1 MRSLF
6 LLAALCAA
14 CVPIGASA
22 QTSIRTLTG
31 SIVASDGTSLPGAT
45 VTVPRL
51 SVGALAGADGQ
62 FRLAQLPSDT
72 LTIHVRFVGF
82 ESIRRVVDLRSGD
95 VSVRFEMV
103 AEVDEAGEVVVTEDT
118 AEEALERSSQS
129 VARLDAAELADVRG
143 QTLGQTLERVPGV
156 ASLAT
161 GPSISK
167 PVIRGLHSDRVV
179 VVRSGIVMQGQ
190 QWGAEHAPEVDPF
203 APARVE
209 VVRGAAGVE
218 YGAGAIGGV
227 VRLEDA
233 ALPTSPGWG
242 GRVALNAFSNSE
254 QLAGTAAIEG
264 ASSAIPGLGVRA
276 QVSLRRAGDARTP
289 DYVLGNTAFF
299 ERAGEVAAAYVR
311 GDWEIEAHASAY
323 RTDLGIYRGSHFNT
337 FAALDEVIA
346 TGRPSVDYQFDYAID
361 APKQVVAHDLT
372 AVRLRR
378 KLPGGA
384 SAQVQ
389 YGYQQ
394 NRRREFDSDR
404 LAGRDPLARPQ
415 IDLTLQ
421 THTLDA
427 VYRHRPVALAGGDA
441 LWTVGLSGETQG
453 NTNAVGYLVPNS
465 RMVSGGAFGRGLWT
479 RGDVTLEAG
488 LRWEAHDLIAHPR
501 AFGGRGDFERT
512 DRAWNGASAAV
523 GALWRFDDAWSIGG
537 NASLAWRPPG
547 PNELFSYGVHHGTG
561 QFEFGNADLG
571 AERSYGIDATLRHQ
585 SAHVRGEASVYA
597 NQIDDYLLLLP
608 QERIVVTIRG
618 VFPAFAHEQTDALLI
633 GADGGLEVDVSRVTL
648 GGAFSLLRGTD
659 RGRDQPLFEMPS
671 DRVRLSA
678 EYALPNLSVLRGPSA
693 TIEATHVL
701 RQTRFPTTT
710 DDTGAVVALGYAD
723 PPPAYTLW
731 SARVQTDVAMGRGRP
746 VRVSLGVDNLFDT
759 AYRDA
764 LSRYRLFAHDAG
776 RNVSF
781 RVDVPLGRGDH
792 HD

>member
-1 MRSLF
+1 MRSLS
-6 LLAALCAA
+6 LLVVLCAA
-14 CVPIGASA
+14 CVPVGASA
-22 QTSIRTLTG
+22 QTVSRTLTG
-31 SIVASDGTSLPGAT
+31 VVVASDGAPLSGAT
-45 VTVPRL
+45 VTAPRL
-51 SVGALAGADGQ
+51 SVGSLAGADGQ
-62 FRLAQLPSDT
+62 FRLAQLPADT
-72 LTIHVRFVGF
+72 LTVDVRFVGF
-82 ESIRRVVDLRSGD
+82 ESIRRVVDLRAGD
-95 VSVRFEMV
+95 VSVRFEMT
-103 AEVDEAGEVVVTEDT
+103 ALVDEAGEVVVTED
-118 AEEALERSSQS
+118 AIAEALERSAQS

-143 QTLGQTLERVPGV
+143 QTLGATLERVPGV
-156 ASLAT
+156 GSLST

-233 ALPTSPGWG
+233 ALPTAPGWG
-242 GRVALNAFSNSE
+242 GRVALNAFSNSD
-254 QLAGTAAIEG
+254 QLAGTAAVEG
-264 ASSAIPGLGVRA
+264 ASKAIPGLGVRA

-311 GDWEIEAHASAY
+311 GGWEAEAHASAY

-337 FAALDEVIA
+337 FADLDEVIA
-346 TGRPSVDYQFDYAID
+346 TGRPAVDYQFGYTID
-361 APKQVVAHDLT
+361 APKQVVAHDLA

-378 KLPGGA
+378 RLPGGA
-384 SAQVQ
+384 NAQVQ

-394 NRRREFDSDR
+394 NRRREFDADR

-427 VYRHRPVALAGGDA
+427 VYRHRPVGLMGGDA
-441 LWTVGLSGETQG
+441 LWTVGVSGETQG

-479 RGDVTLEAG
+479 RADVTLEAG
-488 LRWEAHDLIAHPR
+488 ARWEVHDLIAHPR
-501 AFGGRGDFERT
+501 EAGGRGDFERT
-512 DRAWNGASAAV
+512 DRAWSGLSAAG
-523 GALWRFDDAWSIGG
+523 GALWRFADAWSIAS
-537 NASLAWRPPG
+537 NVSLAWRPPG

-561 QFEFGNADLG
+561 QFEFGNTDLD
-571 AERSYGIDATLRHQ
+571 AERSYGLDATLRHQ
-585 SAHVRGEASVYA
+585 SLTVRGEASVYA
-597 NQIDDYLLLLP
+597 NSIDDYLLLLP
-608 QERIVVTIRG
+608 QQRVVTTVRG
-618 VFPAFAHEQTDALLI
+618 VFPAFEHEQTDALLI

-671 DRVRLSA
+671 DRIRLSLG
-678 EYALPNLSVLRGPSA
+678 YALPNLSILRGPSA
-693 TIEATHVL
+693 TIEVTHAF
-701 RQTRFPTTT
+701 RQTRFPTTV
-710 DDTGAVVALGYAD
+710 DEAGSVVALGYAE

-731 SARVQTDVAMGRGRP
+731 SAQIQTDVALGGSRP
-746 VRVSLGVDNLFDT
+746 ARVSLGVDNLLDT
-759 AYRDA
+759 TYRDV
-764 LSRYRLFAHDAG
+764 LSRYRLFAHDTG
-776 RNVSF
+776 RNVAL
-781 RVDVPLGRGDH
+781 RIDVPLGRGDH